1 METYQNRSLFAG
13 SLIVPSLSGDI
24 FVFRAGGSEGGE
36 NAGFKIGLHKL
47 PIAARELVGLAPFIA
62 EDGVLYL
69 GEKTSQYLLLDP
81 RTGEKERVYNRYYN
95 GLGAAAQD
103 DRIKVKDPT
112 ASDGA
117 RGPHAA
123 DPHVEGEGGYGGGS
137 AGTEGQGGWEGG
149 WERGR
154 GGGSGGAGGLGG
166 GGKIFSREK
175 ILLGR
180 QDYRVA
186 AVDSMS
192 GGLSW
197 NASFAVVSVHV
208 VGGAPGAAVPGAGA
222 EAPRPVRVVA
232 TQGGAAHCVDM
243 HSGEWLWTAHL
254 SAPAVRA
261 LATHPGQVVEV
272 EVVASTA
279 AQDKHFEDQVSL
291 QLRASDFLYAVNN
304 NFLCKY
310 YFLSLSFSLCVCV
323 FVCVRVSVCVCVCVY
338 IYVYIQVS
346 MKLRASDYQYVAVS
360 NGQVYAT
367 GAAIAAPPS
376 TPLLTATPHAQTS
389 AGHAGVRMGVGG
401 ETRGEGGRAGVGG
414 GMLVIWEPEAGHACV
429 PGSTA
434 RILKKYSL

>member
-1 METYQNRSLFAG
+1 VETYQNRSLFAG

-323 FVCVRVSVCVCVCVY
+323 CVCVRVSVCVCVCVY
-338 IYVYIQVS
+338 IYMYIYRS
-346 MKLRASDYQYVAVS
+346 
-360 NGQVYAT
+360 
-367 GAAIAAPPS
+367 P
-376 TPLLTATPHAQTS
+376 
-389 AGHAGVRMGVGG
+389 
-401 ETRGEGGRAGVGG
+401 
-414 GMLVIWEPEAGHACV
+414 
-429 PGSTA
+429 
-434 RILKKYSL
+434 